1 MAEPHVTVAA
11 GGFAGAGISSVTIIL
26 GAQADAL
33 AIGALAAIFVS
44 IWMQTIDSRLKAAA
58 AVLFSAMLAGY
69 GSPVA
74 AGYLVSSVPDIAGG
88 DPLRLLLA
96 LVIGGATPSVFPL
109 LLSRFGKTVSGEC
122 KP

>member
-1 MAEPHVTVAA
+1 MVEPHTTVAA
-11 GGFAGAGISSVTIIL
+11 GGFAGAGVSSVTIIL

-44 IWMQTIDSRLKAAA
+44 IWMRTIDSRLKAAA

-74 AGYLVSSVPDIAGG
+74 ASYLATSVPDAGG
-88 DPLRLLLA
+88 ESLRLLLA

-109 LLSRFGKTVSGEC
+109 VLNRFGKTVSGEC
-122 KP
+122 KL

>member
-1 MAEPHVTVAA
+1 MAEPNSTVVA
-11 GGFAGAGISSVTIIL
+11 GALSGAGISSVTIIL

-58 AVLFSAMLAGY
+58 AVLLSAMLAGY
-69 GSPVA
+69 GSPVGA
-74 AGYLVSSVPDIAGG
+74 EYLASSLVDPAGRE
-88 DPLRLLLA
+88 PLRLLLA
-96 LVIGGATPSVFPL
+96 LVIGAATPSVFPL
-109 LLSRFGKTVSGEC
+109 ALNRFGKTVSGER